1 MSQNNFLNTI
11 KTGDIL
17 ICNKVLP
24 YLWDEFDHIS
34 TLSSGTFLTMI
45 DTANGIPYELMNGG
59 NGNASSKVI
68 DQYVTVLIEGQLFE
82 LRKGYFSEKYFERVI

>member
-1 MSQNNFLNTI
+1 
-11 KTGDIL
+11 
-17 ICNKVLP
+17 
-24 YLWDEFDHIS
+24 
-34 TLSSGTFLTMI
+34 MI